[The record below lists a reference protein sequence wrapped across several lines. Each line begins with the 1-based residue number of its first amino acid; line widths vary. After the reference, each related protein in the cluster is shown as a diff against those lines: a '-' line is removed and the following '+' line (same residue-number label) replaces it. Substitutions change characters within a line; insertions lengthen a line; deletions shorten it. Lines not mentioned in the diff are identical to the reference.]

1 MMKRNQKELSRR
13 ENPAF
18 YFVLRMNDANVT
30 GKCKKITPLSFF
42 FVFAVVSRL
51 RLTVNDEAIKGA
63 EREAKGCFLDH

>member
-30 GKCKKITPLSFF
+30 GKCKKITTLSFF
-42 FVFAVVSRL
+42 FVFAVVSSL
-51 RLTVNDEAIKGA
+51 RLTVNNDVIKGA
-63 EREAKGCFLDH
+63 ERVAKGCFLDH

>member
-1 MMKRNQKELSRR
+1 
-13 ENPAF
+13 
-18 YFVLRMNDANVT
+18 MNDANVT
-30 GKCKKITPLSFF
+30 GKCKKITTLSFF